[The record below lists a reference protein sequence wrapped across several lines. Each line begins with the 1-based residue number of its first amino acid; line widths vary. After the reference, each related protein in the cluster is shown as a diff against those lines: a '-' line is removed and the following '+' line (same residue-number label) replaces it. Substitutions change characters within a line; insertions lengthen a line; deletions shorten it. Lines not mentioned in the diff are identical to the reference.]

1 MDEAL
6 EPPTSTPV
14 MDDDHDER
22 RPLLLR
28 FPYSL
33 VMKVSLSEPRDV
45 LQTERT
51 TLTFV
56 RFATTL
62 FFTAMGMILNFRI
75 NSSGNPSLGYRHP
88 FSEWSSTIILFVLI
102 VLALFTLILLGVN
115 YMFSIRRY
123 ADHKIHTHGFS
134 NKLTAVC
141 VTAVVLALAA
151 ICVLFII
158 EGYVLK

>member
-1 MDEAL
+1 MEA
-6 EPPTSTPV
+6 E
-14 MDDDHDER
+14 HDEQ

-75 NSSGNPSLGYRHP
+75 NSLGKPSTGHRHP
-88 FSEWSSTIILFVLI
+88 FSEWCSTIILFILI
-102 VLALFTLILLGVN
+102 ILALFTLVLLGVN
-115 YMFSIRRY
+115 YMFAIRRY
-123 ADHKIHTHGFS
+123 ADHKIQTYGFS
-134 NKLTAVC
+134 NTLTAVC
-141 VTAVVLALAA
+141 FTAVVVALAA